1 MGTPWDFDFDSTDDL
16 FLDSNHQLAVTET
29 LEAIVASRIRARL
42 RTVLGEHFLNRELG
56 VPYFEEVLVKNPDT
70 NRVNNLLIAEIVD
83 VPGVQKVLEFD
94 STFDR
99 GTRVF
104 NIRFKV
110 LVTTG
115 VVVEGTV

>member
-1 MGTPWDFDFDSTDDL
+1 MGTPWDFAFDSNEDMH
-16 FLDSNHQLAVTET
+16 LDSNYQLAVTET
-29 LEAIVASRIRARL
+29 FEALVAARIRARL

-70 NRVNNLLIAEIVD
+70 NRVNNLLISEMVA

-99 GTRVF
+99 ASRVF

-115 VVVEGTV
+115 AVVEGTV